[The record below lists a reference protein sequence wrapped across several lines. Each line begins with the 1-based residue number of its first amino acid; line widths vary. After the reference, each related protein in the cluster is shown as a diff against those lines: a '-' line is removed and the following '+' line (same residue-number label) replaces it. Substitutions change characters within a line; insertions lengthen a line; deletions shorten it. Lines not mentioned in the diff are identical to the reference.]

1 MPWRELRFIC
11 AASAAELISD
21 ALLAAGALSVSVEDA
36 DAGTH
41 AEAPLFGEPGS
52 VQEAAWSRNMVIA
65 LVETQT
71 NDIEL
76 LTRAAQAAGLGA
88 VPVHTSTDVAEQD
101 WVRLTQSQFE
111 PIRISARLW
120 IVPSWHTAP
129 DKDAIS
135 ISLDPGLAFGTG
147 SHPTTRMC
155 LAWLD
160 DHVAK
165 GDSVLDYGCGSGI
178 LAIAAAKL
186 GATRI
191 LATDID
197 EQSLAATLEN
207 ARINQCRLEIAPP
220 CKLPDFQ
227 ARIVIANILTNPLK
241 VLAPALVARVEPG
254 GSLTLSGIL
263 ESQAAEVVAI
273 YAPLIALRVYRLE
286 EGWICLC
293 GTKLQ

>member
-11 AASAAELISD
+11 AASTAELISD
-21 ALLAAGALSVSVEDA
+21 ALLAGGALSVSVEDA
-36 DAGTH
+36 DAGTL

-52 VQEAAWSRNMVIA
+52 VQEAAWLRNTVIA

-71 NDIEL
+71 DDLAL

-88 VPVHTSTDVAEQD
+88 VPAHTSTDVVEQD
-101 WVRLTQSQFE
+101 WVRLTQSQFA
-111 PIRISARLW
+111 PIRISERLW

-129 DKDAIS
+129 DKKAIS

-160 DHVAK
+160 NHVAK

-186 GATRI
+186 GADRI

-197 EQSLAATLEN
+197 AQSLAATLDN
-207 ARINQCRLEIAPP
+207 ARINQCKLEIAAPGQ
-220 CKLPDFQ
+220 LPDFQ

-263 ESQAAEVVAI
+263 ESQAEEIIAI

-286 EGWICLC
+286 EGWVCLS
-293 GTKLQ
+293 GIKLH

>member
-11 AASAAELISD
+11 AASTAELISD
-21 ALLAAGALSVSVEDA
+21 ALLAGGALSVSVEDA
-36 DAGTH
+36 DAGTL

-52 VQEAAWSRNMVIA
+52 VQEAAWSRNTVIA
-65 LVETQT
+65 LIETET
-71 NDIEL
+71 DDLAL

-88 VPVHTSTDVAEQD
+88 VPAHSSTDVAEQD
-101 WVRLTQSQFE
+101 WVRLTQSQFA
-111 PIRISARLW
+111 PIRISERLW

-129 DKDAIS
+129 DKNAIS

-186 GATRI
+186 GANRI

-207 ARINQCRLEIAPP
+207 ARINQCQLEIAAPGQ
-220 CKLPDFQ
+220 LPDFQ

-263 ESQAAEVVAI
+263 ESQAAEIVAI
-273 YAPLIALRVYRLE
+273 YAPLIALHIYRLE
-286 EGWICLC
+286 EGWICLS
-293 GTKLQ
+293 GIKFQ